1 LGMSS
6 EWFGQDLGRREGG
19 SGERCDKLAMTES
32 FGLTWDMRFEI
43 EGLHGVTLVKEE
55 REREQETYDD

>member
-1 LGMSS
+1 
-6 EWFGQDLGRREGG
+6 
-19 SGERCDKLAMTES
+19 MTES

-55 REREQETYDD
+55 REREQEVYDD